1 MGVTG
6 AAAATLA
13 SRVVEFVVA
22 LLYALINRRLP
33 LQAGLVLRPG
43 RRTLRSFMR
52 YSLPV
57 VCNETLWSMGLSMLT
72 VIMGHMA
79 NSQDMLAAYAL
90 IGNIDKLSTVVC
102 FGLAAAAAVIVY
114 SVSRTLLACSVLVG
128 CIVTAVLLVLR
139 PTFFQPVLFPLFD
152 LSEGAA
158 YAAGCMS
165 LLYALAMPLRAFDV
179 TNITGVL
186 RAGGDSRVAAF
197 IDVCPVWVA
206 AIPLMALAALVLD
219 APVFVVCLTMQAEQA
234 VKCPIGY
241 LRFRSRRWIN
251 DITRTEI

>member
-1 MGVTG
+1 
-6 AAAATLA
+6 
-13 SRVVEFVVA
+13 
-22 LLYALINRRLP
+22 
-33 LQAGLVLRPG
+33 
-43 RRTLRSFMR
+43 
-52 YSLPV
+52 
-57 VCNETLWSMGLSMLT
+57 MGLSMLT

-102 FGLAAAAAVIVY
+102 FGLAAAAAVIVGKEIGEGGTADHVY

-219 APVFVVCLTMQAEQA
+219 APVFVVCLTMQD
-234 VKCPIGY
+234 IG
-241 LRFRSRRWIN
+241 RAHV
-251 DITRTEI
+251 